1 MAKAPRWE
9 RARSKTEKEEEC
21 ALHDDGQAEPDQEQ
35 LIGYICFFLSLNGMG
50 GWPSLHMTSDLC
62 VRTLLLT
69 SPSRPSL
76 PGLSM
81 TTLRSPLRSC
91 PSAEGMSYGY
101 SRGRVL
107 ADWTAGAFA
116 PCMASRGLCLQ
127 TESSSCLLARHPS
140 PASPQPLSPSLAHHV
155 PPQSVAVRSRR

>member
-9 RARSKTEKEEEC
+9 RARSKTKKEEEC
-21 ALHDDGQAEPDQEQ
+21 ALHDDGQAEPGQEQ
-35 LIGYICFFLSLNGMG
+35 LIGFFFLSLNGMG
-50 GWPSLHMTSDLC
+50 GWPSLHMTSYLC

-76 PGLSM
+76 PGLS
-81 TTLRSPLRSC
+81 TTTQRSPLRSC
-91 PSAEGMSYGY
+91 LSAEGMSYGY
-101 SRGRVL
+101 SRGKVL

-116 PCMASRGLCLQ
+116 PCMASRVLCLQ

-140 PASPQPLSPSLAHHV
+140 LASPQRLSPSLAHHV